1 MKRILKLERH
11 LPEFAEGELARA
23 VMSMEGVSAQMLNR
37 FGFVEPFDVGQSVMP
52 SVHLGSAARRNANGY
67 EIVHRDQPMEEM
79 TRLQSWKRT
88 EWHGRDK
95 IEVENIIERTY
106 RRYSRTYVTGEGV
119 EFTIMTRP
127 DKSKVIASP
136 AYDPLDAAASLLMAA
151 NLLIEGFGG
160 VEFVH
165 VDLVPPLRVPIKR
178 LNWEIFPQGRVPW
191 SEVRKE
197 IDRVT
202 EMASA
207 SVKPVIRAR
216 VQAVERYGPDFAA
229 IGRAGFHGYWVFGF
243 TKHGLYVLE
252 SRMLD
257 NATYVLD
264 ADWQTVSRLTKAEVI
279 NSDLSV
285 ARLIHDASWMES
297 LDQVLHHVVP
307 SKAA

>member
-11 LPEFAEGELARA
+11 LPEFAEGELARVA
-23 VMSMEGVSAQMLNR
+23 VSMEGVSAHMFKR

-52 SVHLGSAARRNANGY
+52 SVHLGPAARRNANGR

-79 TRLQSWKRT
+79 TRLQSWKRM

-95 IEVENIIERTY
+95 IQVENFIQRTY
-106 RRYSRTYVTGEGV
+106 RRYPRTYVAGEGV
-119 EFTIMTRP
+119 EFTIMVRP
-127 DKSKVIASP
+127 DGSKVIASP
-136 AYDPLDAAASLLMAA
+136 AYDPADAAESLLMAA
-151 NLLIEGFGG
+151 NLVIEGFGG
-160 VEFVH
+160 VEFVRA
-165 VDLVPPLRVPIKR
+165 DLVPPLSVAIKR
-178 LNWEIFPQGRVPW
+178 LNWEVFPHGRVPW
-191 SEVRKE
+191 SQVKKE

-202 EMASA
+202 ERASE

-216 VQAVERYGPDFAA
+216 IQAVEQYGPDFAA
-229 IGRAGFHGYWVFGF
+229 IGRAGFDGYWVFGF
-243 TKHGLYVLE
+243 TKHDLYVLE

-264 ADWQTVSRLTKAEVI
+264 ADWQAVSQLTKAEVI

-285 ARLIHDASWMES
+285 ARLIHDASWTEK
-297 LDQVLHHVVP
+297 LNQVLRDVLP